1 MAKVK
6 AGDPRLTV
14 RKIANLSG
22 IHIRTLQYWI
32 ESGLIKPVERTGQ
45 RGSLIVLS
53 YWNLLEVAVMLELRA
68 KGCSLQGVR
77 KAVEYIR
84 KMGNEIY
91 ERRLFV
97 TEKDILDSGSVAEMN
112 GKEKTRIISLVKQ
125 QGQMFFVDL
134 RQIKRRI
141 NKELKREKI
150 KVSLV

>member
-14 RKIANLSG
+14 RKISNLSG

-91 ERRLFV
+91 GRRLFV
-97 TEKDILDSGSVAEMN
+97 TERDILDSGSLAEMK
-112 GKEKTRIISLVKQ
+112 GKEKTRIISLVRQ

-150 KVSLV
+150 KVSST

>member
-1 MAKVK
+1 MAKVR

-14 RKIANLSG
+14 KKIANLFG
-22 IHIRTLQYWI
+22 IPIRTLQYWI
-32 ESGLIKPVERTGQ
+32 ESGLIKPVERTGR

-97 TEKDILDSGSVAEMN
+97 TEKDIRDYGSLSKMN

-141 NKELKREKI
+141 NKELKRGKI
-150 KVSLV
+150 EVSLT